1 MLEALPAIV
10 EKNEKQMR
18 QQTIDLLNMTLG
30 IKIGVEENDMKANE
44 ADKFI
49 KDQQERI
56 EREIEEINNFSI
68 ADAEDKKSEM
78 I

>member
-1 MLEALPAIV
+1 
-10 EKNEKQMR
+10 MR